1 VEGPGATRNGRK
13 IQLAV
18 GNILIGTSRHSR
30 VNDDQAAEISSD
42 EPSAVEMTT
51 IPNRIGEEL
60 SNHALSEAFTVGK
73 ELFLIFTSYHNL
85 NGTIGT
91 EIALRLHFGMNGS
104 LNARTVKSSGI
115 QNKSNVAPWKQNK
128 DPSLRLYFV
137 NPKQAGVNGNSSYV
151 IVEAWETTVTFPV
164 NATMTR
170 TKLVNLASRD
180 VCSTLFN
187 AQDVFTSIRQSGN
200 DCIISDALLNQDICP
215 GVGNIIKI
223 ESLHRSKIDPR
234 RIVNT
239 LSDVELRRIIRH
251 ARAYSMDWLKSGR
264 ASTKLVYNQTTCG
277 TCKTMSVKMQKIGG
291 GASGVDGSI
300 NNGIQKGRAFMSR
313 VTFWCSICQPLQPI
327 ASTGGDGPLESISNA
342 DNVPDEAKSTIRPE
356 ARCPEHGVKSI
367 KLCRVRKESIHYLRI
382 FMTCTVKNC
391 QYFHWA
397 DGQFSNCRCGKKSI
411 LRISKTERSG
421 GRWFLCC
428 AYGDKVRKVDGSNG
442 CGYFEWAKDDHTLHL
457 RSLLTPLL

>member
-1 VEGPGATRNGRK
+1 MVEGPGATRNGRK

-18 GNILIGTSRHSR
+18 GKILIVTSRHSR

-42 EPSAVEMTT
+42 EPSAMEMTT
-51 IPNRIGEEL
+51 IPHRIGEEL

-73 ELFLIFTSYHNL
+73 ELFLIFTSFLNL

-128 DPSLRLYFV
+128 EPSLRLYFAD
-137 NPKQAGVNGNSSYV
+137 PTQSGVIV
-151 IVEAWETTVTFPV
+151 IVEAWDTTVTFPV
-164 NATMTR
+164 NATMAR
-170 TKLVNLASRD
+170 TKLMNLASRD
-180 VCSTLFN
+180 FCSTLFN
-187 AQDVFTSIRQSGN
+187 AQDVFTSIRQTESG
-200 DCIISDALLNQDICP
+200 CIISDALLNQDICP
-215 GVGNIIKI
+215 GIGNIIKI

-239 LSDVELRRIIRH
+239 LSDVELRRIIRY

-264 ASTKLVYNQTTCG
+264 AGTKLVYNQTTCG
-277 TCKTMSVKMQKIGG
+277 TCQTMSVKMQKIGG
-291 GASGVDGSI
+291 GASGIDGSI
-300 NNGIQKGRAFMSR
+300 NNGIQKGHAFMSR
-313 VTFWCSICQPLQPI
+313 VTFWCSICQPLQPT
-327 ASTGGDGPLESISNA
+327 ASAPSDGPVESNA
-342 DNVPDEAKSTIRPE
+342 DNVPDEAKSTLWPE
-356 ARCPEHGVKSI
+356 ERCPQHGVKSI
-367 KLCRVRKESIHYLRI
+367 KLCRVRKESINYLRI
-382 FMTCTVKNC
+382 FTTCTVKNC

-397 DGQFSNCRCGKKSI
+397 DGQFSNCRCGKKSV

-442 CGYFEWAKDDHTLHL
+442 CGYFEWAKEDHTLHL